1 LLHLYNRIWSGEGVP
16 TRWRRQLIK
25 PLLKE
30 GKDPKQTISYRPISL
45 TSCLG
50 KILERMIADRL
61 IYILETK
68 NLLNDNQAG
77 FRQGRCTTD
86 QILKLIQEASDGIHD
101 RQGRTRTMVAFF
113 DYEKAYDKV

>member
-1 LLHLYNRIWSGEGVP
+1 MLHLYNRIWSGEGVP

-45 TSCLG
+45 ISCLG

-68 NLLNDNQAG
+68 NLLNDKLAFDRDDAQRIRYSSSSRR
-77 FRQGRCTTD
+77 RQMESMT
-86 QILKLIQEASDGIHD
+86 
-101 RQGRTRTMVAFF
+101 V
-113 DYEKAYDKV
+113 KVEPVQW